1 LWQLAQL
8 PGATPTWENWPP
20 ATDVV
25 VPVGAGAV
33 RPEVGAAVDPTPA
46 GLPAGLTVRPLVGRG
61 LALAAAAAAAAK
73 PPVGLWQS
81 MQSAVVELPAW
92 LPIVL
97 VLRLVPYH
105 VAPLGAW
112 QFTHRGV
119 DDPELLVP
127 LPRV

>member
-1 LWQLAQL
+1 
-8 PGATPTWENWPP
+8 
-20 ATDVV
+20 V
-25 VPVGAGAV
+25 AGG
-33 RPEVGAAVDPTPA
+33 R
-46 GLPAGLTVRPLVGRG
+46 TVRPLVALGCG
-61 LALAAAAAAAAK
+61 LALAAAAAAAAN

-97 VLRLVPYH
+97 VLKLVPYH

-112 QFTHRGV
+112 QVTQRGL
-119 DDPELLVP
+119 DDPLLLLP